1 MKLPTDLCIIMQGS
15 WPWLLDFSKLDGNPS
30 CCMFVHSS
38 LYCLIVY
45 SGSCILLVAV
55 SFRIYS
61 VSRTMSQLQITT
73 MFLNQS
79 NSVKVLSANIQA
91 LSRLLPAFTL
101 YGLAY
106 CHDQWLASHQHAVT
120 QPSSNMG

>member
-1 MKLPTDLCIIMQGS
+1 
-15 WPWLLDFSKLDGNPS
+15 
-30 CCMFVHSS
+30 
-38 LYCLIVY
+38 
-45 SGSCILLVAV
+45 
-55 SFRIYS
+55 
-61 VSRTMSQLQITT
+61 MSQLQITP

-106 CHDQWLASHQHAVT
+106 RHDQWLASHQHAVT